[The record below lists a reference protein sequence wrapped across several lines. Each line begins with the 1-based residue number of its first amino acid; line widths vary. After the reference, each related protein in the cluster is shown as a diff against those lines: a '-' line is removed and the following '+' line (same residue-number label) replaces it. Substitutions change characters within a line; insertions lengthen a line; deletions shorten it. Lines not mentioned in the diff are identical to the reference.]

1 MIGEPTSPRTPRVI
15 RRIHMYLG
23 LTLMPWLLVYAIS
36 TLGMNHRQLFTGGT
50 DESLVV
56 VTDRVYRPEL
66 GPDLDPRRWARA
78 ILKDLGLEGR
88 HAAEW
93 RESDQALVIHRQ
105 SPGRERR
112 ITYWPADGR
121 LVVEAAPFRL
131 RRFLTGLH
139 TLHGFGGAFPA
150 ATAWAVLVDMVSA
163 AMIAWALSGLYLWW
177 ETRRARLWGGL
188 TVAAGALTC
197 AALVAVL

>member
-1 MIGEPTSPRTPRVI
+1 MIREPASPRTPRVI

-23 LTLMPWLLVYAIS
+23 LTLMPWVLVYATS
-36 TLGMNHRQLFTGGT
+36 TLVMNHRQLFAGGI
-50 DESLVV
+50 DENLAV
-56 VTDRVYRPEL
+56 VTDRAYRSEL
-66 GPDLDPRRWARA
+66 APDRDLHRWART

-88 HAAEW
+88 HAVEW

-105 SPGRERR
+105 IPGRERR
-112 ITYWPADGR
+112 ITYWPARGR

-139 TLHGFGGAFPA
+139 TLHGFGASAA
-150 ATAWAVLVDMVSA
+150 ATAWAVLVDAVSA

-177 ETRRARLWGGL
+177 EMRRTRLWGGL